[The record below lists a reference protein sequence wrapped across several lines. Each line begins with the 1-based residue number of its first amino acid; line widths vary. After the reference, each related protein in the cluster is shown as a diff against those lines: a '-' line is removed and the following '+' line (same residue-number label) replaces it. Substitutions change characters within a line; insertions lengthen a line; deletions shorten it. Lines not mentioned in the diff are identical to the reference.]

1 MIRKSLL
8 TAFILLVLYWAF
20 ILINADRITRTGQN
34 QYARNLVSAEEYL
47 YENGQKAHT
56 LILGSSMS
64 SRLVMDSLPKG
75 FYNLSMS
82 GLSVHD
88 GLQLLEK
95 AKQKPRVVMIE
106 MNIVLREA
114 NQSFDEDV
122 LHPILYHVR
131 EYIPLI
137 RKKYQPLGVLK
148 ALYRDRMSV
157 SQDYALFTLPKEV
170 YESEVKRLINE
181 FSSAEQIPKIKPRFL
196 ALKQAVQR
204 LRASGVQVIFFEM
217 PFHQAATQ
225 LKIPRLIRSNFSL
238 LFPSREYTY
247 VNRPSEVYQTT
258 DGVHL
263 AGVEARRYT
272 CYLRNELRKKKP
284 ELCME

>member
-1 MIRKSLL
+1 MIRKSIL
-8 TAFILLVLYWAF
+8 TAFILLALYWVF
-20 ILINADRITRTGQN
+20 ILSNAHRITRTGQN

-47 YENGQKAHT
+47 YENGQQAHT

-82 GLSVHD
+82 GLSIHD

-95 AKQKPRVVMIE
+95 AKHKPRVVMIE

-114 NQSFDEDV
+114 NQSFDADV
-122 LHPILYHVR
+122 LHPILYHIR
-131 EYIPLI
+131 QYIPLI

-148 ALYRDRMSV
+148 ALYRDQMSV

-170 YESEVKRLINE
+170 YDREVKRLIRE
-181 FSSAEQIPKIKPRFL
+181 FSSTEQISKIKPRFL

-204 LRASGVQVIFFEM
+204 LRASGVQIIFFEM
-217 PFHQAATQ
+217 PFHQDATQ

-238 LFPSREYTY
+238 LFPSHEYMY
-247 VNRPSEVYQTT
+247 VNRPSEIYQTT

-263 AGVEARRYT
+263 AGSEARRYT
-272 CYLRNELRKKKP
+272 CYLRNELMKQKP